1 MPTSTNIATTIAE
14 QAAPDGNY
22 KPSIFKPSQS
32 VFQEATLS
40 SRSTSYSNTSP
51 ETSSTNQYND
61 ILEKQLQEYK
71 DLQERYEKQRKLYE
85 QDKENFDIEFHKI
98 SDLYN
103 STKQNS
109 ASFQPIQQLSVTNRA
124 TNQTHKIE
132 LVPSYE
138 PNREQGQRPKSADRS
153 KKLRK
158 KKSVSQSKKILSTN
172 TSILSNASRRHSISG
187 TFGKSKRVLM

>member
-1 MPTSTNIATTIAE
+1 M
-14 QAAPDGNY
+14 
-22 KPSIFKPSQS
+22 
-32 VFQEATLS
+32 
-40 SRSTSYSNTSP
+40 
-51 ETSSTNQYND
+51 
-61 ILEKQLQEYK
+61 
-71 DLQERYEKQRKLYE
+71 
-85 QDKENFDIEFHKI
+85 

-124 TNQTHKIE
+124 RNQTHKIG

-138 PNREQGQRPKSADRS
+138 QNREQGQRPKSADRS